1 LVTVIAPS
9 SIPRKPGERI
19 KTDRRDAMMLA
30 RLARAGELS
39 AVRVPD
45 VGDEAVRDLI
55 RGREDAIREQRNA
68 RHRLKALLLRNGMPY
83 AGKTSWSAAH
93 RRWLA
98 RVKLPQPAQQI
109 VFQEYLHAV
118 TDASLRIERL
128 ERAMQD
134 TLVDWRLRPVV
145 EALQALRGIQALAAM
160 TIVAEIQ
167 DFQRFAHPRQLMAYL
182 GLIPSEHSSGNRR
195 RQGAITKAGN
205 APARR
210 ILVEVAWLYRYPAR
224 VTPIIARRQ
233 SELPKI
239 ITDLAWQAQLRLCNR
254 YKRLTARKLPHNK
267 VVVAIAREL
276 AGFVWA
282 IARATAH

>member
-1 LVTVIAPS
+1 
-9 SIPRKPGERI
+9 
-19 KTDRRDAMMLA
+19 
-30 RLARAGELS
+30 
-39 AVRVPD
+39 
-45 VGDEAVRDLI
+45 
-55 RGREDAIREQRNA
+55 
-68 RHRLKALLLRNGMPY
+68 MPY
-83 AGKTSWSAAH
+83 AGKTSWTAAH

-98 RVKLPQPAQQI
+98 SVKLPQPAQQI
-109 VFQEYLHAV
+109 VFQEYLHAI

-128 ERAMQD
+128 ERAMQEA
-134 TLVDWRLRPVV
+134 LVDWRLRPVV

-195 RQGAITKAGN
+195 RQGAVTKAGN

-210 ILVEVAWLYRYPAR
+210 ILVEIAWLYRYPAR

-233 SELPKI
+233 TELPKA

-254 YKRLTARKLPHNK
+254 FKRLTARKLPHNK

-282 IARATAH
+282 IARATPH